1 MHEIHELESSGLTI
15 GAEWKIEEARLY
27 WARHEKNNAI
37 YVLKN
42 LLNELEVTIWEYS
55 RALKIF
61 NSRIFWGYYFD
72 FRSTMKLKCEH
83 SNFIW
88 CSYLSLGIASAYRF
102 MFYSC
107 LIHWLIRFSKSLLL
121 KLKFGLEGFCKEPSV
136 IQDLHEVKMQYNF
149 VLLICAICKKTLK
162 SFRFSI

>member
-61 NSRIFWGYYFD
+61 NSRIL
-72 FRSTMKLKCEH
+72 RIL
-83 SNFIW
+83 
-88 CSYLSLGIASAYRF
+88 
-102 MFYSC
+102 
-107 LIHWLIRFSKSLLL
+107 
-121 KLKFGLEGFCKEPSV
+121 
-136 IQDLHEVKMQYNF
+136 
-149 VLLICAICKKTLK
+149 
-162 SFRFSI
+162 FRF